1 MYINTR
7 SKKDIEKSLCQVL
20 NINKER
26 LYRSMEECYNL
37 FQKDHQIFVLD
48 DQFDFFYK
56 FVEKNQ
62 VEAIDQVM
70 FIHLSRRLK
79 GDEDNNGTNSFDT
92 PLIPKAKELDRNTES
107 NNDFCKYFFVS
118 SFFPIAAR

>member
-48 DQFDFFYK
+48 DQFDFSISLLK
-56 FVEKNQ
+56 R
-62 VEAIDQVM
+62 I
-70 FIHLSRRLK
+70 RLK
-79 GDEDNNGTNSFDT
+79 L
-92 PLIPKAKELDRNTES
+92 LIR
-107 NNDFCKYFFVS
+107 
-118 SFFPIAAR
+118 